1 MEEILRQLAEKV
13 GKLFMKVEKFF
24 DGINQKIYESTGNK
38 VNVGFYLIVVVLIIF
53 ALVFATSI
61 LKWLWSM
68 L

>member
-1 MEEILRQLAEKV
+1 MEEKLKELAEKV
-13 GKLFMKVEKFF
+13 GNLFMKVEKLF
-24 DGINQKIYESTGNK
+24 DGINQKIYETTGNK
-38 VNVGFYLIVVVLIIF
+38 VNIGFYVIVVVLIIF